1 MGKIYQVIIQ
11 GIMDKKSTIDVGSSE
26 EEMNNTTVLELK
38 KKLLL
43 KLPGNS
49 DSPEDL
55 RLIFAGKQLED
66 SGKFSDYHIKDKSI
80 ILMVLR
86 LPGGN

>member
-1 MGKIYQVIIQ
+1 MGKIYQVIIN
-11 GIMDKKSTIDVGSSE
+11 GLRDEKTTIDLGSSE

-38 KKLLL
+38 TKILQR
-43 KLPGNS
+43 LPGNS

-55 RLIFAGKQLED
+55 RLIFANKQLED
-66 SGKFSDYHIKDKSI
+66 SAKLSDYQIKDKSI

>member
-1 MGKIYQVIIQ
+1 MGKIYQVIIH
-11 GIMDKKSTIDVGSSE
+11 GLRDEKTTIDLGSSE

-38 KKLLL
+38 TKILQR
-43 KLPGNS
+43 LPGNS

-55 RLIFAGKQLED
+55 RLIFANKQLGD
-66 SGKFSDYHIKDKSI
+66 TAKLSDYQIKDKSI